1 MHQNGGHACN
11 DRTIVNTNA
20 DILSCRFLCPNALRL
35 LLRGICNPRYSC
47 YSCYPGHRS
56 VTTLGRVCHN
66 VGCAMAW
73 AVACLYVHG
82 NTPFSPY
89 HYNTRVR
96 AGLLT
101 RSHWV
106 RGFAAPLAYLELA
119 YYIGIKSVFM
129 FFLQKSCWK

>member
-1 MHQNGGHACN
+1 MGFVT
-11 DRTIVNTNA
+11 RVTLVIVAIRVTDPSQRWGECA
-20 DILSCRFLCPNALRL
+20 
-35 LLRGICNPRYSC
+35 
-47 YSCYPGHRS
+47 
-56 VTTLGRVCHN
+56 TTLGVPWHGQLHVCMFT
-66 VGCAMAW
+66 V
-73 AVACLYVHG
+73 
-82 NTPFSPY
+82 TPPFRLN

-106 RGFAAPLAYLELA
+106 RGFAAPLAYLDLA